1 LTGTIAWIRITDATG
16 VCALVFSV
24 VATII
29 LFACAIPPSFHDFA
43 ILGYIDFVSII
54 VAIGVTMIA
63 TGIRA
68 HQEVGGLS
76 AVNWSLWPPADI
88 SFSSAFLSVTNIVFA
103 YSFAICQ
110 FSFMDE
116 LHTVTDFPKAIYSL
130 GTIEIVIYTL
140 TGAIIYAFVGN
151 DVQSPALL
159 SAGFIM
165 SRIVF
170 GLALPVIFISGSI
183 NSTVSARYI
192 VKTLFRKGSDIYLTT
207 GRTGWAIWLLIL
219 AVQTIFAFVIANA
232 IPFFGDLL
240 GIISA
245 LFSSGFSFYFPAL

>member
-1 LTGTIAWIRITDATG
+1 
-16 VCALVFSV
+16 
-24 VATII
+24 
-29 LFACAIPPSFHDFA
+29 
-43 ILGYIDFVSII
+43 
-54 VAIGVTMIA
+54 MIA

>member
-1 LTGTIAWIRITDATG
+1 VSA
-16 VCALVFSV
+16 V
-24 VATII
+24 I
-29 LFACAIPPSFHDFA
+29 LFACAIPPSFHEFA
-43 ILGYIDFVSII
+43 PLGYVDFVSII
-54 VAIGVTMIA
+54 VAIGVTIIA

-68 HQEVGGLS
+68 HTSPGGLN
-76 AVNWSLWPPADI
+76 AVNWSLWPPEDI

-116 LHTVTDFPKAIYSL
+116 LHTVTDFPKAIYWL
-130 GTIEIVIYTL
+130 GSIEIFIYTI
-140 TGAIIYAFVGN
+140 TGAMIYAFVG
-151 DVQSPALL
+151 DEVQSPALL
-159 SAGFIM
+159 SAGFTM

-192 VKTLFRKGSDIYLTT
+192 VNRLFKEGSDMYYTT
-207 GRTGWAIWLLIL
+207 GRAGWTVWLLIL
-219 AVQTIFAFVIANA
+219 LVQTIVAFVVAEA

>member
-1 LTGTIAWIRITDATG
+1 
-16 VCALVFSV
+16 
-24 VATII
+24 
-29 LFACAIPPSFHDFA
+29 
-43 ILGYIDFVSII
+43 
-54 VAIGVTMIA
+54 MIA

-68 HQEVGGLS
+68 HQAVGGLNG
-76 AVNWSLWPPADI
+76 VNWSLWPPADI

-116 LHTVTDFPKAIYSL
+116 LHTPTDFPKAIYWL
-130 GTIEIVIYTL
+130 GSIEIFIYTL

-151 DVQSPALL
+151 EVQSPAIL
-159 SAGFIM
+159 SAGFTM
-165 SRIVF
+165 SRIIF

-192 VKTLFRKGSDIYLTT
+192 VQTVFPEGSDIYYTT
-207 GRTGWAIWLLIL
+207 GKSGWAIWLLIL
-219 AVQTIFAFVIANA
+219 VIQTVIAFVVAEA
-232 IPFFGDLL
+232 IPFFSDLL

-245 LFSSGFSFYFPAL
+245 LFSSGFSFYFPA